1 MRRNIGKVRVF
12 TFNFFQSRELW
23 SENTNDGFPLCDVY
37 YFSFFRSI
45 FSLSLSVLLHNEER
59 SRKRNIGRAEGKKF
73 KILLFHGY
81 NFRKEKRRL
90 IRQITILFPR
100 FHLRTKLIQFLGP
113 SVVSFINY
121 KLSFISRKINV
132 ILLKS
137 KEKSKL

>member
-1 MRRNIGKVRVF
+1 MRRLFFFSIGLFRC
-12 TFNFFQSRELW
+12 FF
-23 SENTNDGFPLCDVY
+23 
-37 YFSFFRSI
+37 
-45 FSLSLSVLLHNEER
+45 SVLLYNGEVT
-59 SRKRNIGRAEGKKF
+59 SRNVTSTEQREKF
-73 KILLFHGY
+73 KILLFYGY
-81 NFRKEKRRL
+81 NFRKEKGRL

-137 KEKSKL
+137 KENPNFNSK

>member
-37 YFSFFRSI
+37 YFSFFDRS
-45 FSLSLSVLLHNEER
+45 FFSLSVLLHNEER